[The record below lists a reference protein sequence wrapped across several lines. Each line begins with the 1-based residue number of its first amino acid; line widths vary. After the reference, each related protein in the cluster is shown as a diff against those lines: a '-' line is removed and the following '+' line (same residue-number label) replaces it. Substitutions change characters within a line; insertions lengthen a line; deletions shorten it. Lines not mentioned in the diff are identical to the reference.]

1 MVIENDYKK
10 EVKAKILE
18 LATTMFFQHGIRK
31 VKMDDIAARLKIS
44 KRTLYEI
51 YQNKEDLLYEVVVLN
66 DKRGLEKL
74 EEFDKPGV
82 NVINFIIHVFKLQT
96 EEFSRINPV
105 FLEDIG
111 KYPKLMEYIQNKR
124 KRKRKQVVAF
134 IERGISEGCFLPDI
148 NIEIMN
154 TLADASGHYIM
165 SNNLYNK
172 YNIKEIFRTVVLLYI
187 RGICTEK
194 GIKLL
199 DEEMKGF

>member
-10 EVKAKILE
+10 EVKAKILQ
-18 LATTMFFQHGIRK
+18 LATTMFFQYGIRK

-74 EEFDKPGV
+74 EEFDKPGT
-82 NVINFIIHVFKLQT
+82 NVIN
-96 EEFSRINPV
+96 RINPV

-172 YNIKEIFRTVVLLYI
+172 YNIKEIFRTIVLLYI

>member
-1 MVIENDYKK
+1 
-10 EVKAKILE
+10 
-18 LATTMFFQHGIRK
+18 
-31 VKMDDIAARLKIS
+31 MDDIAARLKIS

-74 EEFDKPGV
+74 EEFDKPGT
-82 NVINFIIHVFKLQT
+82 NVINIIIHVFKLQT

-134 IERGISEGCFLPDI
+134 IERGISEGVFPARYKHRDNEHACRCFGTLHYEQQSLQQIQHQRDI
-148 NIEIMN
+148 QNCC
-154 TLADASGHYIM
+154 LAVYKRYMHRERHKVA
-165 SNNLYNK
+165 
-172 YNIKEIFRTVVLLYI
+172 
-187 RGICTEK
+187 
-194 GIKLL
+194 
-199 DEEMKGF
+199 

>member
-10 EVKAKILE
+10 EVKAKILQ

-82 NVINFIIHVFKLQT
+82 NVINIIIHVFKLQT
-96 EEFSRINPV
+96 EELSRINPV

-134 IERGISEGCFLPDI
+134 IERGISEGCFLPI
-148 NIEIMN
+148 
-154 TLADASGHYIM
+154 
-165 SNNLYNK
+165 
-172 YNIKEIFRTVVLLYI
+172 
-187 RGICTEK
+187 
-194 GIKLL
+194 
-199 DEEMKGF
+199 